1 MVNRDHLDSLAAA
14 AQTAVTTDR
23 LVDITNISV
32 DSLQPPHARIEH
44 FISESENPYMFKVNG
59 TTVRIAFANDGPP
72 LSQLLEEVA
81 RMKHC

>member
-1 MVNRDHLDSLAAA
+1 MVNRDQLDSLAAA

-32 DSLQPPHARIEH
+32 DSLQPPHARIDR
-44 FISESENPYMFKVNG
+44 FINETENPYMFKVNG
-59 TTVRIAFANDGPP
+59 TTVRVSFVNDGPP

-81 RMKHC
+81 RIKHC

>member
-44 FISESENPYMFKVNG
+44 FVNETENPYRFRVKD
-59 TTVRIAFANDGPP
+59 TTVRVSFASDGPP

-81 RMKHC
+81 RIKHC